1 MADGKRIVVTGG
13 AGFLGSHICERLIS
27 RGENV
32 VCVDNY
38 MTGAFANVEHLVG
51 NPNFSIIKHDVCD
64 PLEIDGDVDEIFNF
78 ACPASPPRYQA
89 DPIYTTKIS
98 VIGALNMLNLAE
110 AKGAKIIQASTSEVY
125 GDPTVHPQ
133 TESYWGNVNSIGIR
147 ACYDEGKRCAETLFY
162 EYHRCRDIN
171 IRVVRIFNTYGPRMS
186 GDDGRVVSNFI
197 VQALK
202 GENITIYGDG
212 SQTRSFCYRDDLV
225 EGILRLMNAEDD
237 VTFPVNIGN
246 QGEFT
251 IKELAEIVLELT
263 GSRSEIKFLPLPQDD
278 PLQRCPDIS
287 RAKKHLGWE
296 PQVPLREGLKKTI
309 AYFEQSFQ
317 HSFAAIA
324 E

>member
-1 MADGKRIVVTGG
+1 MSINKRVIVTGG
-13 AGFLGSHICERLIS
+13 AGFLGSHICERVIE
-27 RGENV
+27 RGDSV

-38 MTGAFANVEHLVG
+38 LTGDMYNVEHLIG
-51 NPNFSIIKHDVCD
+51 HPQFSLVRHDVCE
-64 PLEIDGDVDEIFNF
+64 PLSIDGDVDEIFNF

-98 VIGALNMLNLAE
+98 VIGALNMLDLAE
-110 AKGAKIIQASTSEVY
+110 AKGAKIMQASTSEVY

-133 TESYWGNVNSIGIR
+133 SEAYWGNVNSIGIR

-162 EYHRCRDIN
+162 EYHRQRNVN
-171 IRVVRIFNTYGPRMS
+171 IRVVRIFNTYGPRMAS
-186 GDDGRVVSNFI
+186 DDGRVVSNFI
-197 VQALK
+197 VQALQ
-202 GENITIYGDG
+202 GQDLTIYGDG

-225 EGILRLMNAEDD
+225 EGIMRLMDAGDN

-251 IKELAEIVLELT
+251 IRELAEIVLELT
-263 GSRSEIKFLPLPQDD
+263 GSKSEIKFLPLPEDD

-287 RAKKHLGWE
+287 RAKEHLSWE
-296 PQVPLREGLKKTI
+296 PKVPLREGLAKTI
-309 AYFEQSFQ
+309 EYFKQSFQ
-317 HSFAAIA
+317 RNFAEIA